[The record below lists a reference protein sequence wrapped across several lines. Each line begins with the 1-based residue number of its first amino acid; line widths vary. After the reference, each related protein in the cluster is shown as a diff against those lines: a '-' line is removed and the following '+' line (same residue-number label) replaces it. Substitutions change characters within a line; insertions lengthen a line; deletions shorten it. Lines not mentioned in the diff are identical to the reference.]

1 MFRQVYLDG
10 RDELIGKNCWDGFRA
25 QDREL
30 ERVVRR
36 PCFLKFNDHARQYD
50 RETNEEIVNVGL
62 EPFLLDDNN
71 PPTRTAFFHRGLES
85 NAIGHCINSKKS
97 ATCVQ
102 RRMTIGFAE
111 QIQRIEGFGDNVLVG
126 EKEQPVEWGTSAGDD
141 HIIVTSIRTPIMDR
155 DIANNVYT
163 SQAKWWSENQLNPM
177 KVKCQPGVVMIRIP
191 PGQDGFSKLKDEGTP
206 WLATGLVFAHWIRRH
221 SEMMI
226 GGRTLGPSAPA
237 AGYKL
242 LQDALWNELPK
253 NVEHAESR
261 EAGRPNDPYFG
272 TAELDKK
279 PTPLVRM
286 ILNYTQGNVSSA
298 VAMVEEEDDDLLYHL
313 KKLKF

>member
-1 MFRQVYLDG
+1 
-10 RDELIGKNCWDGFRA
+10 
-25 QDREL
+25 
-30 ERVVRR
+30 
-36 PCFLKFNDHARQYD
+36 
-50 RETNEEIVNVGL
+50 
-62 EPFLLDDNN
+62 
-71 PPTRTAFFHRGLES
+71 
-85 NAIGHCINSKKS
+85 
-97 ATCVQ
+97 
-102 RRMTIGFAE
+102 
-111 QIQRIEGFGDNVLVG
+111 
-126 EKEQPVEWGTSAGDD
+126 
-141 HIIVTSIRTPIMDR
+141 
-155 DIANNVYT
+155 
-163 SQAKWWSENQLNPM
+163 
-177 KVKCQPGVVMIRIP
+177 
-191 PGQDGFSKLKDEGTP
+191 
-206 WLATGLVFAHWIRRH
+206 
-221 SEMMI
+221 MMI